1 MARGPVLAAGGIVVR
16 GGSKPLIAVVQ
27 RRKDDGWVL
36 PKGKLKPNEK
46 AIAAARREVIEETGH
61 NVFVHEFLGAIS
73 YEVGRKPK
81 VVQFWR
87 MQADGGPAYEL
98 MRDIKAVEWLP
109 LNSAIE
115 KLSLPLEQVFLRNVG
130 RRALEQ
136 MQSVDLAEP
145 TAEPSLFI
153 ERAGAPSVVMEPT
166 TELATL
172 VEPAAEETL
181 VAEEATC
188 LADYVT
194 DSGVMRET
202 TSAPADLGCPTAEPE
217 AIEDITVPEV
227 RPNLFQRMWQ
237 RFW

>member
-16 GGSKPLIAVVQ
+16 GGSKPLIAIVQ

-46 AIAAARREVIEETGH
+46 AIAAAKREVIEETGH
-61 NVFVHEFLGAIS
+61 NVFVHEFVGAIS

-109 LNSAIE
+109 LKSAIE
-115 KLSLPLEQVFLRNVG
+115 KLSLPLEREFLRNIG
-130 RRALEQ
+130 RHALKQ
-136 MQSVDLAEP
+136 TQSVDLVEP
-145 TAEPSLFI
+145 AAEPSLFI
-153 ERAGAPSVVMEPT
+153 EPKAAPSVAMERT
-166 TELATL
+166 MTLATGA
-172 VEPAAEETL
+172 EPAT
-181 VAEEATC
+181 EATC
-188 LADYVT
+188 LAVDATWLAECVA
-194 DSGVMRET
+194 DPDALRE
-202 TSAPADLGCPTAEPE
+202 PTAAPGDFRFPAAGPEDALVPE
-217 AIEDITVPEV
+217 A

-237 RFW
+237 LFR